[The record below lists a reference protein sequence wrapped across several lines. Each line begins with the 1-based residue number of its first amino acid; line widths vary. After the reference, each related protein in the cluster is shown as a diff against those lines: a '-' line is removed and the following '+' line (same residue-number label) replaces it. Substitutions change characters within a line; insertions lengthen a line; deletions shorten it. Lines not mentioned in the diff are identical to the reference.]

1 MLERGQYMLV
11 VDLRGQYMLERGQYM
26 LVVDLRGQYM
36 LAVDLNSY
44 KYP

>member
-1 MLERGQYMLV
+1 
-11 VDLRGQYMLERGQYM
+11 MLERGQYM